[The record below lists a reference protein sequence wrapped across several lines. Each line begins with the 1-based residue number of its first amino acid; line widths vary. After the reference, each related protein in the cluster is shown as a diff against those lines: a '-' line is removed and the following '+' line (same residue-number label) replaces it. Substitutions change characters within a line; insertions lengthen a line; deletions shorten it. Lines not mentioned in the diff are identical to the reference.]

1 MAIFGPLTD
10 ASVTVNGVDLS
21 DHVTAVTIEQTTPE
35 VDVTTMGSAFQV
47 FTPGIP
53 DGTITVTFMQDFA
66 AAEIDAT
73 LSPLYSA
80 GTPFPVVV
88 KADSAGVGATN
99 PTFTMGSARM
109 YSYSPIAGDIGS
121 ALSTEVAFRNAG
133 TAGIVRATA

>member
-1 MAIFGPLTD
+1 MAIHGPLVD
-10 ASVTVNGVDLS
+10 AFVSVNGIDVS
-21 DHVTAVTIEQTTPE
+21 DHVTSVTIEQTTPE
-35 VDVTTMGSAFQV
+35 VDITTMGSAFQV

-66 AAEIDAT
+66 ASEIDPI

-88 KADSAGVGATN
+88 RADSATVGPAN
-99 PTFTMGSARM
+99 PSFTMGSARM

-121 ALSTEVAFRNAG
+121 ALTTEVAFRNAG